1 MTEENSPVTT
11 GQEYKNT
18 VTPSEARIILGPLV
32 KYALMGLVLAAVLLT
47 TVVMLDHRITDI
59 NREVAA
65 LEAELVAANNNSDT
79 LTADKTIPTVDQTSL
94 HQSDATEVIDAP
106 QQQRSPQ
113 EETAT
118 LASQTPSRS
127 DVIAHLEEANNAT
140 VPAPP
145 ESDETVAHAQENTL
159 VTTTTVPQSVES
171 AIDTNTTETASQ
183 AASRRSHIVE
193 SHPVVMINQN
203 ERQLPFGQTLEAII
217 AESNAYLKHRDDIY
231 LEDYKASQE
240 KQIQFMRDRLARQ
253 EQRIKDLEA
262 LYRQKYDLR
271 ADNLKEL
278 QKIRESFVPD
288 RI

>member
-1 MTEENSPVTT
+1 MTEANTSDATS
-11 GQEYKNT
+11 QEYKNT

-59 NREVAA
+59 NREVAE
-65 LEAELVAANNNSDT
+65 LEAELLAANHSDT
-79 LTADKTIPTVDQTSL
+79 VTADKAISSGDQTS
-94 HQSDATEVIDAP
+94 HNKSNETKVISDP
-106 QQQRSPQ
+106 QQNRSPQ
-113 EETAT
+113 KETAT
-118 LASQTPSRS
+118 LASQTLSRS
-127 DVIAHLEEANNAT
+127 DVIAHPEESDNAIS
-140 VPAPP
+140 PAPL
-145 ESDETVAHAQENTL
+145 ESGETVAHAPESTL

-171 AIDTNTTETASQ
+171 AVDTNTIETASE
-183 AASRRSHIVE
+183 ASSKRQRAVQSN
-193 SHPVVMINQN
+193 PVVMINQN
-203 ERQLPFGQTLEAII
+203 ERRLPFGQTLETII

-253 EQRIKDLEA
+253 QQRIKDLEA

-278 QKIRESFVPD
+278 QEIRESFMPD